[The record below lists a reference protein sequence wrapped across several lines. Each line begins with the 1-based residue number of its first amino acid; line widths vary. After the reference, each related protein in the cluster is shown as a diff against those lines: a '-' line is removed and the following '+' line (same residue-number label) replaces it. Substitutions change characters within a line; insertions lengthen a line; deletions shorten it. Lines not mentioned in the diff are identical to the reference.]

1 MYNIAVGASRTQKHY
16 KNITVTWADLMK
28 RLETPTRT
36 GETAAEFKSLNKAE
50 KSRLK
55 DVGGFVGGYLAKGLR
70 TKVKYRS
77 LVCLDLDYATP
88 ESDVWD
94 LWQTAFG
101 SRAALYS
108 THSHTP
114 EAPRLR
120 LVAALSRPVT
130 PDEYQAISRKIADS
144 LGMEM
149 FDPTT
154 FEPARLMYWPS
165 CPKDGQYIFRH
176 CDGKALDPNE
186 ILDRYEDWKDVS
198 SWATGNR
205 AEKLRLKAEKK
216 MMQAVADKRGPIGA
230 FCRAYDIHEAI
241 AAFVPDYQRSDAAPD
256 RYTYVKGSTANGVVT
271 YNGTFSYSHHATD
284 PASGREVNAFDL
296 VRLHRFGALDED
308 AVPET
313 PVTKLPS
320 YRAMVDFALKDEK
333 CKLRL
338 IEERTAEA
346 ENDFE
351 DESGTE
357 DAPGSAQD
365 GREGGKVQKEA
376 QDTAS
381 WKSLLDLGE
390 GGRILSS
397 YKNIRL
403 ILAHDEKLKG
413 LWGFDEF
420 AQREVAVKDLPW
432 RKISKMDSGLK
443 DIDDAQVRI
452 RLSEVYGVIGKDKIW
467 DCLLAECHKK
477 HFHPVREYLD
487 GLKWDG
493 IKRLDTLLVDYFGC
507 DNTEYI
513 RAVTRKTLLGAVTR
527 VFEPGCQFDTMLT
540 LKGPQ
545 GCGKSSFFRKLSKG
559 WFSDSLKD
567 IRSKDAYEGLQGAWI
582 IEMGE
587 LAAMKKADAEVI
599 KSFLSGTVDR
609 FRVAYGRRT
618 GTYPRQCIFIATT
631 NEVEFLRDRTGNR
644 RFWIACIP
652 KGRKPEKDV
661 FKISAYEIDQIW
673 AETKALYDSK
683 TETVVLSKELEQEAI
698 RLQENFMQEDPR
710 TAQIVDYLNRHLPKD
725 WPQMDL
731 KERRSWLDDVNNLGT
746 ETKDRTCV
754 AEIWCEALKH
764 DDTKNLDRYEAVE
777 INRILDSLP
786 DWERSPR
793 NLWFKGYGAQKGF
806 TRVKKQF

>member
-16 KNITVTWADLMK
+16 KNITTSWADLMK

-36 GETAAEFKSLNKAE
+36 GETVAEFKGLNKAE

-55 DVGGFVGGYLAKGLR
+55 DVGGFVGGYLTQGLR
-70 TKVKYRS
+70 TKVKHRS
-77 LVCLDLDYATP
+77 MVCLDLDYATP

-94 LWQTAFG
+94 LWTTAFG
-101 SRAALYS
+101 NRAALYS

-114 EAPRLR
+114 EKPRLR
-120 LVAALSRPVT
+120 LIVALSRPVT
-130 PDEYQAISRKIADS
+130 PDEYQAVSRKIADC
-144 LGMEM
+144 LGMEL

-154 FEPARLMYWPS
+154 FEPQRLMYWPS
-165 CPKDGQYIFRH
+165 CPKDGQYIFQH
-176 CDGKALDPNE
+176 CDDDALDPDE
-186 ILDRYEDWKDVS
+186 ILGRYEDWKDVS
-198 SWATGNR
+198 AWPACKR
-205 AEKLRLKAEKK
+205 DEKLRLQTEKR
-216 MMQAVADKRGPIGA
+216 MMQAVDEKRGPIGA
-230 FCRAYDIHEAI
+230 FCRAYTIHEAI
-241 AAFVPDYQRSDAAPD
+241 AAFVPDYRRCEAMPD
-256 RYTYVKGSTANGVVT
+256 RYTYIKGSTVNGVVT
-271 YNGTFSYSHHATD
+271 YNDVFAYSHHATD

-296 VRLHRFGALDED
+296 VRLHKFKDLDGD
-308 AVPET
+308 AAPET

-320 YRAMVDFALKDEK
+320 YKAMMRFALNDKK
-333 CKLRL
+333 CKQQLL
-338 IEERTAEA
+338 EERTAET
-346 ENDFE
+346 ETDFN
-351 DESGTE
+351 DESAVENTE
-357 DAPGSAQD
+357 TPSGIE
-365 GREGGKVQKEA
+365 RRGGKVQKEV

-381 WKSLLDLGE
+381 WKDKLDLGE

-432 RKISKMDSGLK
+432 RKISKMDCGLK

-452 RLSEVYGVIGKDKIW
+452 RLSEVYGIIGKDKIW

-477 HFHPVREYLD
+477 RFHPVREYLN

-493 IKRLDTLLVDYFGC
+493 VKRLDTLLVDYFGC
-507 DNTEYI
+507 DNTAYI
-513 RAVTRKTLLGAVTR
+513 RAVTRKTLLAAVKR

-599 KSFLSGTVDR
+599 KSFLSGTADR

-644 RFWIACIP
+644 RFWIAYIP
-652 KGRKPEKDV
+652 KGRKPKKDV
-661 FKISAYEIDQIW
+661 FNVGEYEIDQIW
-673 AETKALYDSK
+673 AEVKALYDEG
-683 TETVVLSKELEQEAI
+683 TETPVLSRELEREAL
-698 RLQENFMQEDPR
+698 RLQESFMQEDPR
-710 TAQIVDYLNRHLPKD
+710 AAQIVDYLNRRLPKE
-725 WPQMDL
+725 WPGMSL
-731 KERRSWLDDVNNLGT
+731 RERQSWLEDLGNRGT
-746 ETKDRTCV
+746 ETKTRTCA

-764 DDTKNLDRYEAVE
+764 DDTKNFDRYEAVE

-793 NLWFKGYGAQKGF
+793 CLWIKGYGTVKGF
-806 TRVKKQF
+806 IRVKKVF

>member
-16 KNITVTWADLMK
+16 KNITTSWADLMK

-36 GETAAEFKSLNKAE
+36 GETVAEFKGLNKAE

-55 DVGGFVGGYLAKGLR
+55 DVGGFVGGYLTQGLR
-70 TKVKYRS
+70 TKVKHRS
-77 LVCLDLDYATP
+77 MVCLDLDYATP

-94 LWQTAFG
+94 LWTTAFG
-101 SRAALYS
+101 NRAALYS

-114 EAPRLR
+114 EKPRLR
-120 LVAALSRPVT
+120 LIVALSRPVT
-130 PDEYQAISRKIADS
+130 PDEYQAVSRKIADC
-144 LGMEM
+144 LGMEL

-154 FEPARLMYWPS
+154 FEPQRLMYWPS
-165 CPKDGQYIFRH
+165 CPKDGQYIFQH
-176 CDGKALDPNE
+176 CDDDALDPDE
-186 ILDRYEDWKDVS
+186 ILGRYEDWKDVS
-198 SWATGNR
+198 AWPACKR
-205 AEKLRLKAEKK
+205 DEKLRLQTEKR
-216 MMQAVADKRGPIGA
+216 MMQAVDEKRGPIGA
-230 FCRAYDIHEAI
+230 FCRAYTIHEAI
-241 AAFVPDYQRSDAAPD
+241 AAFVPDYRRCEAMPD
-256 RYTYVKGSTANGVVT
+256 RYTYIKGSTVNGVVT
-271 YNGTFSYSHHATD
+271 YNDVFAYSHHATD

-308 AVPET
+308 AAPET

-320 YRAMVDFALKDEK
+320 YKAMMRFALNDKK
-333 CKLRL
+333 CKQQLL
-338 IEERTAEA
+338 EERTAET
-346 ENDFE
+346 ETDFN
-351 DESGTE
+351 DESTVENTE
-357 DAPGSAQD
+357 TPSGIE
-365 GREGGKVQKEA
+365 RRGGKVQKEV
-376 QDTAS
+376 QNTAS
-381 WKSLLDLGE
+381 WKDKLDLGE

-432 RKISKMDSGLK
+432 RKISKMDCGLK

-452 RLSEVYGVIGKDKIW
+452 RLSEVYGIIGKDKIW

-477 HFHPVREYLD
+477 RFHPVRKYLN

-493 IKRLDTLLVDYFGC
+493 VKRLDTLLVDYFGC
-507 DNTEYI
+507 DNTAYI
-513 RAVTRKTLLGAVTR
+513 RAVTRKTLLAAVKR

-599 KSFLSGTVDR
+599 KSFLSGTADR

-618 GTYPRQCIFIATT
+618 GTYSRQCIFIATT

-644 RFWIACIP
+644 RFWIAYIP
-652 KGRKPEKDV
+652 KGRKPQKDV
-661 FKISAYEIDQIW
+661 FTIGEYEIDQIW
-673 AETKALYDSK
+673 AEAKALYDGK

-698 RLQENFMQEDPR
+698 RLQESFMQEDPR
-710 TAQIVDYLNRHLPKD
+710 TAQIVDYLNRRLPKE
-725 WPQMDL
+725 WPGMSL
-731 KERRSWLDDVNNLGT
+731 RERQSWLEDHDNRGT
-746 ETKDRTCV
+746 ETKIRTCA

-764 DDTKNLDRYEAVE
+764 DDTKNFDRYEAVE

-793 NLWFKGYGAQKGF
+793 CLWIKGYGTVKGF
-806 TRVKKQF
+806 IRVKKVF

>member
-1 MYNIAVGASRTQKHY
+1 MYNIAVGTSRMQKHY
-16 KNITVTWADLMK
+16 KNVTVSWASLVK

-36 GETAAEFKSLNKAE
+36 GETTAEFQKLSKAE
-50 KSRLK
+50 KARLK
-55 DVGGFVGGYLAKGLR
+55 DVGGFVGGYLENGLR
-70 TKVKYRS
+70 TRLKYRS
-77 LVCLDLDYATP
+77 LICLDLDYSKP
-88 ESDVWD
+88 DSDVWE
-94 LWQTAFG
+94 LWMTAFG
-101 SRAALYS
+101 NCAALYS
-108 THSHTP
+108 THSHRP

-120 LVAALSRPVT
+120 LVVALSRTVT
-130 PDEYQAISRKIADS
+130 PDEYEAVGRKIAEC
-144 LGMEM
+144 LGLEL

-154 FEPARLMYWPS
+154 FEPARMMYWPS
-165 CPKDGQYIFRH
+165 CPKNGQYVFRH
-176 CDGKALDPNE
+176 CDDDVLDPDE
-186 ILDRYEDWKDVS
+186 ILSRYEDWQDVS
-198 SWATGNR
+198 AWPACKR
-205 AEKLRLKAEKK
+205 DEKLRLRTEKR
-216 MMQAVADKRGPIGA
+216 MMQAVDEKRGPIGA
-230 FCRAYDIHEAI
+230 FCRAYTIHEAI
-241 AAFVPDYQRSDAAPD
+241 AAFVPDYRRCEAMPE
-256 RYTYVKGSTANGVVT
+256 RYTYVKGSTVNGVVT
-271 YNGTFSYSHHATD
+271 YNDVFAYSHHATD

-296 VRLHRFGALDED
+296 VRLHKFKDLDGD
-308 AVPET
+308 AAPET

-320 YRAMVDFALKDEK
+320 YKAMMRFALNDKK
-333 CKLRL
+333 CKQQLL
-338 IEERTAEA
+338 EERTAEA
-346 ENDFE
+346 ETDFD
-351 DESGTE
+351 DESAAENTE
-357 DAPGSAQD
+357 TSAGI
-365 GREGGKVQKEA
+365 GRRGGKVQKEV
-376 QDTAS
+376 QDTVS
-381 WKSLLDLGE
+381 WKDKLDLGE
-390 GGRILSS
+390 NGRILSS

-420 AQREVAVKDLPW
+420 AQREVAVRDLPW
-432 RKISKMDSGLK
+432 RKISKMDCGLK

-452 RLSEVYGVIGKDKIW
+452 RLSEVYGIIGKDKIW

-477 HFHPVREYLD
+477 RFHPVREYLN

-493 IKRLDTLLVDYFGC
+493 VRRLDTLLVDYFGC
-507 DNTEYI
+507 DNTAYI
-513 RAVTRKTLLGAVTR
+513 RAVTRKTLLAAVKR

-644 RFWIACIP
+644 RFWIAYIP

-661 FKISAYEIDQIW
+661 FTIKEYEIDQIW
-673 AETKALYDSK
+673 AETKALYDGK

-698 RLQENFMQEDPR
+698 RLQESFMQEDPR
-710 TAQIVDYLNRHLPKD
+710 AAQIVDYLNRRLPKE
-725 WPQMDL
+725 WPGMSL
-731 KERRSWLDDVNNLGT
+731 RERQSWLDDVNNLGT

-777 INRILDSLP
+777 INRILDSLS
-786 DWERSPR
+786 DWERSSKC
-793 NLWFKGYGAQKGF
+793 LWIKGYGTNKGF
-806 TRVKKQF
+806 VRVKKVF